1 VVNPNSPTTV
11 GVHALE
17 FGAGKPSL
25 LPIEQLPVRP
35 CNFGFW
41 TLHGHTPPSQMAW
54 ASKLRVDDGYLRGS
68 RRPLACTWPSDIL
81 GGLILGVVAVALSQW
96 IRFPEWIWSFKELHR
111 GLFYSLIMIGAYET
125 ATFFGDILGA
135 LGLFR

>member
-11 GVHALE
+11 AVHALE

-68 RRPLACTWPSDIL
+68 RRPWPALAIGYSGWAYPRR
-81 GGLILGVVAVALSQW
+81 GGCSAVAMDSM
-96 IRFPEWIWSFKELHR
+96 S
-111 GLFYSLIMIGAYET
+111 
-125 ATFFGDILGA
+125 
-135 LGLFR
+135 